1 MRFSH
6 NFAPTMKENPSEAET
21 ISHRLLLRAGMIRRI
36 AGGIY
41 TYLPLGW
48 RVICKIEE
56 IIRQEMNRAGG
67 VELNL
72 PIIQPAELWQQSGRW
87 DVYGEEMFRLKD
99 RHQRDFCLGP
109 THEEIITFL
118 VKNEVNSYRD
128 LPLLLYQIQNKYRDE
143 KRPRFGLLRAREF
156 IMKDLYSFDANEE
169 GLQNSYEAMYKAYER
184 IFKRMGLN
192 FKIVEADSGAIGGN
206 TSHEFVSFAEE
217 GEAEIVHCFS
227 CSYAADVEKAT
238 TVLKKKNTSED
249 ELPLELIKT
258 PDKKTIKEVANFIGV
273 ELEKLIKTLVFEADG
288 RIIVVLVKGDREL
301 NIVKL
306 KNYLKCNE
314 LELAGDEKISE
325 IFQCEKGYLG
335 PVGLKGVPVLAD
347 REVMVEHNLICGANR
362 NGYHYINVN
371 PERDFIVDDIV
382 DLIKVEAMDPC
393 PVCGEPLYKTN
404 GIEVGQI
411 FQLGTKYS
419 EALNAFYQDER
430 GQLKPF
436 IMGCYGIGI
445 SRSMAAVVEQLHDD
459 KGIIWPISIAPYP
472 VVIVPTLIDSSLQW
486 ETALKLESEINELG
500 LEVMID
506 DRKESAGIKFADAD
520 LIGYPLRLTVGKK
533 TEKQR
538 TVDIKTRKGE
548 EKTVA
553 IEEAAKTV
561 KQIAEDLS
569 KPLSLA

>member
-1 MRFSH
+1 
-6 NFAPTMKENPSEAET
+6 MKENPAEAET
-21 ISHRLLLRAGMIRRI
+21 ISHKLLLRAGMIRRI

-56 IIRQEMNRAGG
+56 IIRQEMNSAGG

-192 FKIVEADSGAIGGN
+192 FKIVEADPGAIGGN

-314 LELAGDEKISE
+314 LELAGDEKIYE

-347 REVMVEHNLICGANR
+347 REVMVEQNLICGANR
-362 NGYHYINVN
+362 NDYHYINVN

-382 DLIKVEAMDPC
+382 DLIKVEALDPC

-472 VVIVPTLIDSSLQW
+472 VVIVPTLVDSSLQW

-506 DRKESAGIKFADAD
+506 DRKESAGVKFADAD

-538 TVDIKTRKGE
+538 TVDIKIRRGE